1 MKIQTVM
8 FVLLGMMFLF
18 AGVTSAQQVTTD
30 YDRSDAVQKFDALVA
45 GRIDNSLSGEIK
57 NAVRS
62 VENIWVRDLM
72 KLLGYVRQASSA
84 VGSEPSG
91 PATSTV
97 TTTAD

>member
-1 MKIQTVM
+1 
-8 FVLLGMMFLF
+8 LLEKSGHACYPGLASHPF
-18 AGVTSAQQVTTD
+18 TWE
-30 YDRSDAVQKFDALVA
+30 DAVQKFDALVA

-62 VENIWVRDLM
+62 MENIRVRDLI

-84 VGSEPSG
+84 VGSETSG
-91 PATSTV
+91 LATSTV